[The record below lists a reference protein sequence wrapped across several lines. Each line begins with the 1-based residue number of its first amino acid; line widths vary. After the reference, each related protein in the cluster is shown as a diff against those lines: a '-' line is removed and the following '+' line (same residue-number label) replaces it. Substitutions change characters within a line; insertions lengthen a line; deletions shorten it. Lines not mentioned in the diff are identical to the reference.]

1 MTACF
6 FDTNILVYAM
16 DARFPDKQKS
26 AIALY
31 AQSVKNRSFV
41 ISTQVL
47 IEFFNATTKTTKGRQ
62 PLLQRHEAQSQV
74 TALAR
79 QRVIPTTA
87 NMVVSAMGYADRYR
101 MQWFDALI
109 VDAALSA
116 GATTLYSE
124 DMQQGQR
131 FGELIVVNPFL
142 GD

>member
-1 MTACF
+1 MTRF
-6 FDTNILVYAM
+6 FDTNILVYAI
-16 DARFPDKQKS
+16 DTRFSDKQKS

-31 AQSVKNRSFV
+31 SQAVKDRSFV

-47 IEFFNATTKTTKGRQ
+47 VEFFSATTKGKQ

-87 NMVVSAMGYADRYR
+87 NMVVSAMGYAERYQ
-101 MQWFDALI
+101 MQWFDALM

-124 DMQQGQR
+124 DMQHGQR
-131 FGELIVVNPFL
+131 YGSLTVVNPFL
-142 GD
+142 E

>member
-1 MTACF
+1 MTCF
-6 FDTNILVYAM
+6 FDTNILVYAI
-16 DARFPDKQKS
+16 DTRFSDKQKS

-31 AQSVKNRSFV
+31 SQAVKDRSFV

-47 IEFFNATTKTTKGRQ
+47 VEFFSATTKGKQ

-87 NMVVSAMGYADRYR
+87 NMVVSAVGYAERYQ
-101 MQWFDALI
+101 MQWFDALM

-124 DMQQGQR
+124 DMQHGQR
-131 FGELIVVNPFL
+131 YGSLTVVNPFL
-142 GD
+142 E

>member
-1 MTACF
+1 MTCF
-6 FDTNILVYAM
+6 FDTNILVYAI
-16 DARFPDKQKS
+16 DTRFSDKQKS

-31 AQSVKNRSFV
+31 SQAVKDRSFV

-47 IEFFNATTKTTKGRQ
+47 VEFFSATTKGKQ

-87 NMVVSAMGYADRYR
+87 NMVVSAMGYAERYQ
-101 MQWFDALI
+101 MQWFDALM

-124 DMQQGQR
+124 DMQHGQR
-131 FGELIVVNPFL
+131 YGSLTVVNPFL
-142 GD
+142 E

>member
-1 MTACF
+1 MTCF
-6 FDTNILVYAM
+6 FDTNILVYAI
-16 DARFPDKQKS
+16 DARFLEKQKS

-31 AQSVKNRSFV
+31 AQAVKDRSFV

-47 IEFFNATTKTTKGRQ
+47 VEFFSATTKGKQ

-87 NMVVSAMGYADRYR
+87 NMVVSAVGYAERYQ
-101 MQWFDALI
+101 MQWFDALM

-124 DMQQGQR
+124 DMQHGQR
-131 FGELIVVNPFL
+131 YGSLTVVNPFL
-142 GD
+142 E

>member
-1 MTACF
+1 MTRF
-6 FDTNILVYAM
+6 FDTNILVYAI
-16 DARFPDKQKS
+16 DTRFSDKQKS

-31 AQSVKNRSFV
+31 SQAVKDRSFV

-47 IEFFNATTKTTKGRQ
+47 VEFFSATTKGKQ

-87 NMVVSAMGYADRYR
+87 NMVVSAVGYAERYQ
-101 MQWFDALI
+101 MQWFDALM

-124 DMQQGQR
+124 DMQHGQR
-131 FGELIVVNPFL
+131 YGSLTVVNPFL
-142 GD
+142 E

>member
-1 MTACF
+1 MTRF
-6 FDTNILVYAM
+6 FDTNILVYAI
-16 DARFPDKQKS
+16 DTRFSDKQKS

-31 AQSVKNRSFV
+31 SQAVKDRSFV

-47 IEFFNATTKTTKGRQ
+47 VEFFSASTKGKQ

-79 QRVIPTTA
+79 QRVIPTTS
-87 NMVVSAMGYADRYR
+87 NMVVSAMGYAERYQ
-101 MQWFDALI
+101 MQWFDALM

-124 DMQQGQR
+124 DMQHGQR
-131 FGELIVVNPFL
+131 YGSLTVVNPFL
-142 GD
+142 E

>member
-1 MTACF
+1 MTRF
-6 FDTNILVYAM
+6 FDTNILVYAI
-16 DARFPDKQKS
+16 DTRFSDKQKS

-31 AQSVKNRSFV
+31 SQAVKDRSFV

-47 IEFFNATTKTTKGRQ
+47 VEFFSATTKGKQ

-87 NMVVSAMGYADRYR
+87 NMVVSAVGYAERYQ
-101 MQWFDALI
+101 MQWFDALML
-109 VDAALSA
+109 DAALSA

-124 DMQQGQR
+124 DMQHGQR
-131 FGELIVVNPFL
+131 YGSLTVVNPFL
-142 GD
+142 E